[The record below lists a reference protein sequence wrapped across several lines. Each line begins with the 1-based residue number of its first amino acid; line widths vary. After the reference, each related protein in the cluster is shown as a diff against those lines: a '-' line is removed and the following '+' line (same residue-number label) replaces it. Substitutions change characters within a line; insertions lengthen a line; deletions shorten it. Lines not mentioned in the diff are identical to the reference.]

1 MKIKRRKVAKK
12 ILKTYT
18 SHFGFSEPYK
28 LLIDGTFAKRAL
40 DNKVRIDDQVKN
52 YFGKNIKLYTT
63 ECVINEL
70 TVLGKQLY
78 GALCICKKMEIYDC
92 GHKGSKMAK
101 GCLKHIIEKGNEDK
115 FFIATNDKQVSSFA
129 NSIPGTPL
137 VYIVGNTIVLD
148 KPSEN
153 TSKAAEAD
161 LRAATDLT
169 THEQKI
175 LKQIRMEEKK
185 IAPVLHKRKVIKGP
199 NPLSM
204 KKKSTAKE
212 AKTGAKPAEEG
223 ESSKNGNKKSKKRR
237 VKLSAHAKMA
247 VLAKMKELTA

>member
-1 MKIKRRKVAKK
+1 
-12 ILKTYT
+12 
-18 SHFGFSEPYK
+18 
-28 LLIDGTFAKRAL
+28 
-40 DNKVRIDDQVKN
+40 
-52 YFGKNIKLYTT
+52 
-63 ECVINEL
+63 
-70 TVLGKQLY
+70 
-78 GALCICKKMEIYDC
+78 
-92 GHKGSKMAK
+92 
-101 GCLKHIIEKGNEDK
+101 
-115 FFIATNDKQVSSFA
+115 
-129 NSIPGTPL
+129 
-137 VYIVGNTIVLD
+137 VLD